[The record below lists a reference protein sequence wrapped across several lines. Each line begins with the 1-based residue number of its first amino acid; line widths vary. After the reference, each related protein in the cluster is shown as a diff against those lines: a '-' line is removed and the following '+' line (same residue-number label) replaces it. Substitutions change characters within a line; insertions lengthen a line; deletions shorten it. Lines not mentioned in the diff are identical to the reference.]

1 MPVVIASKSRFYGT
15 VTPPALNTE
24 TTVIEISGQADDY
37 IVEGYLDLSNLAT
50 NDALEVREY
59 IAVDG
64 ANYRI
69 LYRYSFSGLQGEPIL
84 RLHAKTLLYNMRYKV
99 TVVQTAGST
108 LKSIPY
114 GFIVEVMGVA

>member
-1 MPVVIASKSRFYGT
+1 MPVVIASKSRFH
-15 VTPPALNTE
+15 
-24 TTVIEISGQADDY
+24 
-37 IVEGYLDLSNLAT
+37 GYLDLRNLAT

-64 ANYRI
+64 VNYRI
-69 LYRYSFSGLQGEPIL
+69 LYRYSFSGLQSEPIL

-114 GFIVEVMGVA
+114 GFIVEVMGAT

>member
-1 MPVVIASKSRFYGT
+1 MPVVIASKSRFYST
-15 VTPPALNTE
+15 VTPPSLNTE
-24 TTVIEISGQADDY
+24 TTVIEISGQSDDF

-64 ANYRI
+64 VNYRI
-69 LYRYSFSGLQGEPIL
+69 LYRYSFTGSQSEPIL

-114 GFIVEVMGVA
+114 GFIVEVMGAV

>member
-1 MPVVIASKSRFYGT
+1 MPVVIASKSRFHDT
-15 VTPPALNTE
+15 VTPPSLNTE
-24 TTVIEISGQADDY
+24 TTVIEISGQSDDF

-64 ANYRI
+64 VNYRI
-69 LYRYSFSGLQGEPIL
+69 LYRYSFTGSQSEPIL

-114 GFIVEVMGVA
+114 GFIVEVMGAV

>member
-15 VTPPALNTE
+15 VTPPSLNTE
-24 TTVIEISGQADDY
+24 TTVIEISGQSDDF

-64 ANYRI
+64 VNYRI
-69 LYRYSFSGLQGEPIL
+69 IYRYSFTGSQSEPIL

-114 GFIVEVMGVA
+114 GFIVEVMGAV

>member
-1 MPVVIASKSRFYGT
+1 MPVVIASKSRFHGT
-15 VTPPALNTE
+15 VTPPSLNTE

-37 IVEGYLDLSNLAT
+37 IVEGYLDLSNLAN

-69 LYRYSFSGLQGEPIL
+69 LYRYSFTGSQSEPIL

-99 TVVQTAGST
+99 TVVQKAGST

-114 GFIVEVMGVA
+114 GFIVEVMGAT

>member
-15 VTPPALNTE
+15 VTPPSLNTE
-24 TTVIEISGQADDY
+24 TTVIEISGQSDDF

-64 ANYRI
+64 VNYRI
-69 LYRYSFSGLQGEPIL
+69 LYKYSFTGSQSEPIL

-114 GFIVEVMGVA
+114 GFIVEVMGAV

>member
-64 ANYRI
+64 VNYRI

>member
-15 VTPPALNTE
+15 VTPPSLNTE
-24 TTVIEISGQADDY
+24 TTVIEISGQSDDF

-64 ANYRI
+64 VNYRI
-69 LYRYSFSGLQGEPIL
+69 LYRYSFTGSQSEPIL

-114 GFIVEVMGVA
+114 GFIVEVMGAV